1 MIAKY
6 KTKAF
11 VWSIPGIVMQALGI
25 AGMFA
30 KKQATE
36 DLDPAFAAALLFI
49 IGTALLIF
57 GLYFYTLAKNRR
69 PAWALAGL
77 ASLPGFLVIHFL
89 PDNNRAIPK
98 KRKRS

>member
-1 MIAKY
+1 MISKY

-36 DLDPAFAAALLFI
+36 DLDPAFAAVLLFF
-49 IGTALLIF
+49 IGTAVLMF
-57 GLYFYTLAKNRR
+57 GLYFYTLAKNLRA
-69 PAWALAGL
+69 AWALAGI
-77 ASLPGFLVIHFL
+77 ASLPGFLILHFL
-89 PDNNRAIPK
+89 PDNNRAPTTR
-98 KRKRS
+98 RKRS